1 MCVNGIYTSKPRFHK
16 TYHYK
21 ASRPEETSANI
32 LHRDFNANKP
42 NEKWCTDITEE
53 KIPGT
58 SQKIYLCTIFDLYD
72 RFPARA
78 KRTWY
83 VTINVESKPLY

>member
-1 MCVNGIYTSKPRFHK
+1 M
-16 TYHYK
+16 
-21 ASRPEETSANI
+21 
-32 LHRDFNANKP
+32 
-42 NEKWCTDITEE
+42 
-53 KIPGT
+53 PGT